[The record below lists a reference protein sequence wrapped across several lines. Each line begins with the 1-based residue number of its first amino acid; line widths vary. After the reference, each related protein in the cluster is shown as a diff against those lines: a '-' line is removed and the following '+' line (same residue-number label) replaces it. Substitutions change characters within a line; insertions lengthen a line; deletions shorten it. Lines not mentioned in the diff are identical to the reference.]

1 MKDDR
6 VIRAVLFDFDGT
18 LTKGNALDFKAIRE
32 DIGCPPG
39 VSLLEYIEGLETEER
54 NAAAEKLA
62 RYEREGASR
71 SEPSEG
77 ALETLEFLR
86 TRKIPYGIITR
97 NSRES
102 IHSSMRN
109 FPEGTLDTFCV
120 VICRDD
126 DLEVKPSAAGVL
138 HGAEALRVEPSELVV
153 IGDYLYDVQAGNR
166 AGAATVFLDAGE
178 NSSIPRNSE
187 TYRQAMDEADFAVTN
202 LDQFREYIDMYLPLL
217 PGKIPNRLLAEILEE
232 LDVRD
237 PSVIVP
243 PRVGEDTAAVSLSNA
258 GEKAG
263 SHKAVVLKNDPV
275 TFVGEN
281 IGRYAVTVNA
291 NDMATS
297 GAVPRWYLMDLL
309 LPPGSTAG
317 GARKIIRE
325 VSSTAGELGI
335 TVCGGHS
342 EVTDAVNRAVISGFL
357 VGTVEEKELIRKEHM
372 RQGDIL
378 LMTKSAG
385 CEGTGIIAWEFGE
398 LLAERGLTDKEIEE
412 ARAYIER
419 ISILPEARIAVES
432 GVVRAMHD
440 VTEGGVVTAVW
451 ELGAAGGHVL
461 QVDLDRIPVSEIT
474 GRVCRAV
481 DVDPL
486 GLIGSGSLLLSCRPE
501 GTEPLEAAL
510 EERGIAFS
518 RIGKVLGEGSGVN
531 ALRKGKAAEW
541 PEFETDELTALFAF
555 S

>member
-1 MKDDR
+1 MEDVR

-18 LTKGNALDFKAIRE
+18 LTKGSALDFKAIRE
-32 DIGCPPG
+32 DIGCPQG
-39 VSLLEYIEGLETEER
+39 ASLLEYIENLEPEAR
-54 NAAAEKLA
+54 HRAAEKLA
-62 RYEREGASR
+62 GYEREGASR
-71 SEPSEG
+71 SEPSNG
-77 ALETLEFLR
+77 ALELLAFLR
-86 TRKIPYGIITR
+86 VRKIPYGILTR

-102 IHSSMRN
+102 ILSSMRN
-109 FPEGTLDTFCV
+109 FPDGTLETFRV

-126 DLEVKPSAAGVL
+126 DFEVKPSAAGVY
-138 HGAEALRVEPSELVV
+138 HAAEVLGVKPHELVV
-153 IGDYLYDVQAGNR
+153 VGDYLYDVQAGNR
-166 AGAATVFLDAGE
+166 AGAVTAFLDVGE

-187 TYRQAMDEADFAVTN
+187 TYRQAVDEADYTVTD
-202 LDQFREYIDMYLPLL
+202 LHQFKESIDMDLPLL
-217 PGKIPNRLLAEILEE
+217 PGKIPNRMLEKILGE
-232 LDVRD
+232 LKVLD
-237 PSVIVP
+237 PSVIIP
-243 PRVGEDTAAVSLSNA
+243 PQVGEDVAAVSLPAPGAANPQ
-258 GEKAG
+258 
-263 SHKAVVLKNDPV
+263 VLVLKNDPV

-291 NDMATS
+291 NDFATS
-297 GAVPRWYLMDLL
+297 GAVPRWFLMDLL
-309 LPPGSTAG
+309 LPIGSIG
-317 GARKIIRE
+317 SLARKIIRQ
-325 VSSTAGELGI
+325 VSETARKMGI

-342 EVTDAVNRAVISGFL
+342 EVTDAVSRAVISGFL
-357 VGTVEEKELIRKEHM
+357 IGTVGNGELIRKEHM
-372 RQGDIL
+372 REGDIV

-419 ISILPEARIAVES
+419 ISILPEARIAAEL

-440 VTEGGVVTAVW
+440 VTEGGAVTAIG
-451 ELGAAGGHVL
+451 EFAEAGGHVL

-501 GTEPLEAAL
+501 GVETLEAAL

-531 ALRKGKAAEW
+531 ALRKGEAAEW